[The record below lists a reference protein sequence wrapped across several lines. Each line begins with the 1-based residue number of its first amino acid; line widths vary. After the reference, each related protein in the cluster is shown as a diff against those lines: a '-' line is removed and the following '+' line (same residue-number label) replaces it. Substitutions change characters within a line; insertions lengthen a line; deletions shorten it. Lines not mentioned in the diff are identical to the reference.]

1 MNNKFFKSLVA
12 CFALATSGMANAGLL
27 TYEGATQN
35 VGNCIPFGC
44 PDSYGPHMGF
54 VYQDIDAFT
63 LNVGDTIA
71 FDIGAVNDSELSF
84 DLSLSATT
92 VNGGTTAAGFSFVS
106 SLGAG
111 FYGDTVVGNYDLI
124 FTATNTFTF
133 NGGGLIVD
141 FLNTNGPV
149 NDFTYDQNLVYGNN
163 NPNAVGRYYR
173 GATAGDV
180 SEFDSYSV
188 GNFQV
193 NTFDAIQPPTTVPEP
208 STLAVLAL
216 SLMGFASRKFSIKAK

>member
-1 MNNKFFKSLVA
+1 MNNKFLKSLVA
-12 CFALATSGMANAGLL
+12 CLALAASGMANAGIL
-27 TYEGATQN
+27 TYEGANPT
-35 VGNCIPFGC
+35 VSNCIPFGC
-44 PDSYGPHMGF
+44 PDSFSPHMGF

-92 VNGGTTAAGFSFVS
+92 VNGGTTAAGFTFVS
-106 SLGAG
+106 SLGSG

-149 NDFTYDQNLVYGNN
+149 EDITYDQNLVFGNN
-163 NPNAVGRYYR
+163 NPYAVGRYYG
-173 GATAGDV
+173 GAYAGDV
-180 SEFDSYSV
+180 SGFDSYAV
-188 GNFQV
+188 GNFQI
-193 NTFDAIQPPTTVPEP
+193 NTSDATQPPTTVPEP

-216 SLMGFASRKFSIKAK
+216 SLMGFASRKFSKKAK